1 MPPKSSSEQKR
12 DEVFRLAK
20 EGRRPTDIVA
30 HMKSTG
36 YSRASV
42 FRALA
47 RLRTRRGIKDKKRA
61 GRKRTVRTK
70 KVVNGVERKLSAN
83 PRASV
88 RKLSKQ
94 MNLSRTSLS
103 RVVKDDLG
111 LRAFKRRRC
120 QFVSEE
126 SKAKR
131 LSRCMDLLDRDD
143 LQHVMFTDEKKW
155 TIEEHFNSQNDRIY
169 AARIEDLY
177 DNPEYLVTRI
187 QAPKYV
193 MVWGAITTNGKF
205 KLVFLPDDRMTA
217 NKYRARILTS
227 HVRNQGDQHFNHE
240 HWTFQQDGAPIH
252 REKGVQ
258 QWLSNS
264 VPSFVKASEWPPYS
278 PDLNPCDYFLW
289 GRLEALVNTKRFDSI
304 DSLKAAI
311 RVAWDALDD
320 REIASACAQFRKR
333 LMLCV
338 RASGGVFSTK

>member
-20 EGRRPTDIVA
+20 EGWRPTDIVA

-83 PRASV
+83 
-88 RKLSKQ
+88 
-94 MNLSRTSLS
+94 
-103 RVVKDDLG
+103 
-111 LRAFKRRRC
+111 
-120 QFVSEE
+120 
-126 SKAKR
+126 
-131 LSRCMDLLDRDD
+131 